1 MVMMAQDS
9 ADDARI
15 GTSTYAH
22 AGILRLR
29 RVPVHLLGPMDKVNL
44 AEKFSQIDEFW
55 KPYIAGELNGQMV
68 KLDKLKGE
76 FVWHHHENEDELFL
90 VVKGK
95 FRIEFRDP
103 AGEEARATRA
113 VWLEPGEFI
122 VVPRGVEHKPVAD
135 EECWILLFEPASTLN
150 TGNVVNE
157 RTMRKLE
164 RV

>member
-1 MVMMAQDS
+1 M
-9 ADDARI
+9 
-15 GTSTYAH
+15 
-22 AGILRLR
+22 
-29 RVPVHLLGPMDKVNL
+29 PEKVNL
-44 AEKFSQIDEFW
+44 AEKFSHIREYW

-76 FVWHHHENEDELFL
+76 FVWHHHENEDEMFL
-90 VVKGK
+90 VVKGQ
-95 FRIEFRDP
+95 FRIEFRDKVVKLK
-103 AGEEARATRA
+103 E
-113 VWLEPGEFI
+113 GEFI

-157 RTMRKLE
+157 RTVQELQ